1 MSEMTLKENRVGS
14 IAYKLTV
21 DSKVE
26 EIITPEDAIEYLH
39 GAENLI
45 EGLEDAL
52 EGKKAGDTFAV
63 TIAPEKGYGDYDAED
78 IDTIPLDEFGM
89 DVSDIEVGEEI
100 ELWNDEDEEL
110 FEAIV
115 LEVTDKY
122 VKLDFNHPLAG
133 KTLHYEIQV
142 VDVRNATQ
150 EEMDMGVP
158 ESIMDEMLAAL
169 DEDGADDEYYSVNN
183 HNHN

>member
-1 MSEMTLKENRVGS
+1 MSKLTLQENRVGS

-21 DSKVE
+21 ENKIE

-45 EGLEDAL
+45 EGLEEAL
-52 EGKKAGDTFAV
+52 EGKAEGDSFAV
-63 TIAPEKGYGDYDAED
+63 TIAPDKGYGDYDEED
-78 IDTIPLDEFGM
+78 VDTVPINEFGM
-89 DVSDIEVGEEI
+89 DVSDVQVGEEL

-115 LEVTDKY
+115 LEVTDQY
-122 VKLDFNHPLAG
+122 IKLDFNHPLAG
-133 KTLHYEIQV
+133 KTLNYEIQV
-142 VDVRNATQ
+142 IDVRNATQ
-150 EEMDMGVP
+150 EEIDMGVP

-169 DEDGADDEYYSVNN
+169 DGDDVDDEYYSMNN
-183 HNHN
+183 HN